1 MPPLPFVPIDARAT
15 PETKN
20 LYANLHRLRSSK
32 TIFGHHDSLVYGVGW
47 TADNPGTHTS
57 DVADSLTNKD
67 MPGIFG
73 WDIGQIETGNNRIIN
88 YVDLNKLRQC
98 IKQVYDM
105 GCISTIC
112 WHAFNPLNC
121 GGR

>member
-67 MPGIFG
+67 CRAFLDGILG
-73 WDIGQIETGNNRIIN
+73 
-88 YVDLNKLRQC
+88 KL
-98 IKQVYDM
+98 KQGITALLIM
-105 GCISTIC
+105 
-112 WHAFNPLNC
+112 
-121 GGR
+121 